1 MEIVT
6 GPVVREI
13 LDEDRERLVGIVRDT
28 YLAVAADGEA
38 SVPFSQFLRFPWNPG
53 SRAISLPAA
62 LAGLD
67 RFGVKWVSSFP
78 GNSVVDR
85 PRASAVYVLNS
96 AATGEP
102 VAMLEA
108 SAINA
113 ARTAASAALAASVLT
128 APAPGPTSPGPA
140 GDPGRPLS
148 ASFIGAGVLAREIL
162 DYLAQA
168 GPRLGPITVHDIDP
182 ASSARLIRYAADI
195 GLPAA
200 GSSLDEA
207 LGRDLVVFA
216 TTAARPYLPA
226 STRFRPG
233 QVVLNIS
240 LRDIPAQTIL
250 DSQNV
255 VDDVEHCLREQTSP
269 HLAEQLSGNRD
280 FIAGPL
286 ARFLD
291 AGSSPGRGKPVIFS
305 PFGLGA
311 LDLATAAYVYDTA
324 ASRGRTIDVPEF
336 FASAGNH

>member
-13 LDEDRERLVGIVRDT
+13 LDEDRDRLVGIVRDT
-28 YLAVAADGEA
+28 YRAVAADGESA
-38 SVPFSQFLRFPWNPG
+38 VPFSQFLRFPWNPG

-62 LAGLD
+62 LAGLG

-78 GNSVVDR
+78 RNTAANQ
-85 PRASAVYVLNS
+85 PRASAVYILND
-96 AATGEP
+96 AATGAP
-102 VAMLEA
+102 VALLEA

-113 ARTAASAALAASVLT
+113 ARTAASAALAATVL
-128 APAPGPTSPGPA
+128 A
-140 GDPGRPLS
+140 GGSDRALS
-148 ASFIGAGVLAREIL
+148 AAFIGAGVLAREIL
-162 DYLAQA
+162 DYLAQT
-168 GPRLGPITVHDIDP
+168 GPRLGPIAVHDTDP
-182 ASSARLIRYAADI
+182 ASASRMIRYAADI

-200 GSSLDEA
+200 ASPLDDA

-216 TTAARPYLPA
+216 TTAAEPYLPA

-233 QVVLNIS
+233 QLVLNIS

-250 DSQNV
+250 DSLNV

-269 HLAEQLSGNRD
+269 HLAEQLGGNRD

-291 AGSSPGRGKPVIFS
+291 GAGPAKEKPVIFS

-311 LDLATAAYVYDTA
+311 LDLATAAYVYETA

-336 FASAGNH
+336 FATGVRW